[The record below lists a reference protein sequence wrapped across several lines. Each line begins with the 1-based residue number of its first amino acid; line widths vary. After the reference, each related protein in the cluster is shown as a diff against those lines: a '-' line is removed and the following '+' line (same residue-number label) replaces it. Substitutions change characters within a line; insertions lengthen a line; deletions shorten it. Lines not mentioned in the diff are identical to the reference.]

1 VTASIK
7 VYAKLTLA
15 EPDVLARLP
24 TAVVAPPIQRGD
36 LPRDVREGVGVVV
49 IVDGRFHQSLAV
61 SPTEVVDAMR
71 AGLRVY
77 GCSSMGALRAAELRR
92 FGMCGHGRVFEHICS
107 TPGFRDDFVGQAVH
121 PTDFRPMSHAFVDL
135 FFNLEAARADGTIDD
150 EEFRNLCAGLAS
162 MHYTDRSEKAAQRM
176 VEKNA
181 PPHRQAALREVL
193 TRVFDR
199 ERSQKRADAI
209 ATLEHVAAELAEIA
223 LANVALEAALPT
235 RALDEFY

>member
-1 VTASIK
+1 MTASIK

-15 EPDVLARLP
+15 EADVLARLP

-36 LPRDVREGVGVVV
+36 LPRDVHEGVGVVV

-77 GCSSMGALRAAELRR
+77 GCSSMGALRAAELHR
-92 FGMCGHGRVFEHICS
+92 FGMRGHGRVFEHICT

-121 PTDFRPMSHAFVDL
+121 PTDFRPLSHAFVDL
-135 FFNLEAARADGTIDD
+135 FFNLQAARDDGSIDD
-150 EEFRNLCAGLAS
+150 EELRNLCAGLAS

-176 VEKNA
+176 VERNA

-209 ATLEHVAAELAEIA
+209 ATLEHVAAELDEIA
-223 LANVALEAALPT
+223 QANAALDAALST
-235 RALDEFY
+235 RPLDDFY